1 MCQILPHAS
10 SSPIPHAPCLM
21 ALQQP
26 VMNSL
31 VLCVILL
38 SALGAQASEPFIGE
52 IRYFGYTFCPR
63 GWANADGQLM
73 AISSNSALFS
83 LLGTTYGGDGRT
95 TFGLPDLRGRSPL
108 HVGNGPGLTPRSLG
122 EKSGEE
128 TVTLTTTQIPSH
140 SHTLMAST
148 DGATTSEPG
157 GKLLSEGM
165 PVMLCVFMVFLFHK
179 HAQCCGFSCCLIP
192 QSFLWRF
199 WRNAL
204 RKNGFRK
211 RKSQK

>member
-1 MCQILPHAS
+1 
-10 SSPIPHAPCLM
+10 
-21 ALQQP
+21 
-26 VMNSL
+26 MNSL

-157 GKLLSEGM
+157 GKLLSEGCRPIYAESANHRALAAESIDNTGGNQAHNNM
-165 PVMLCVFMVFLFHK
+165 SPFLVMRACIATIGLYP
-179 HAQCCGFSCCLIP
+179 SR
-192 QSFLWRF
+192 S
-199 WRNAL
+199 
-204 RKNGFRK
+204 
-211 RKSQK
+211 